1 MKVLVLGTGPTGM
14 LTGAAL
20 AERGHEVTSVDRDPG
35 PAADGTWRRRGV
47 MQFEHAHGFRPQVNE
62 VLQRRWPVAHDA
74 WIDAGAEP
82 MVAEMLGAGTVTLGS
97 RSRRSVL
104 ERALRRVASDT
115 PGLTL
120 RVGHVDGLLCESGR
134 VTGAVVEKVP
144 LAADLVVDASG
155 RSSRIDRTTD
165 PELEGLCGLAYV
177 DRTYHLMPGAAPG
190 PLDNPLAS
198 FSGYDGYQVLL
209 FLHDAGHFSVL
220 FVCPTADE
228 ALKPLRFDA
237 VFDEA
242 CRAVPALAQWTDPD
256 RARPT
261 SPVMVGGA
269 LRNVYRP
276 QRGLTGL
283 VSVGDAVATT
293 TPTRG
298 RGIAMAFTQVDA
310 LLRLLDDG
318 ADPDSVARPFGAWCD
333 EFVRPWVEDHIV
345 IDTEA
350 VGRWQG
356 AALDL
361 SRPLSSERICEA
373 ARVDSRINDYAGP
386 YFAMSALPS
395 CLAPAEP
402 LARAVYETGWRAPYS
417 AGPSR
422 DQLVEVIQSVPSA
435 GGPARL
441 HP

>member
-1 MKVLVLGTGPTGM
+1 MKVLVLGSGPTGM

-20 AERGHEVTSVDRDPG
+20 AERGHEVISVDRDPG

-47 MQFEHAHGFRPQVNE
+47 MQFEHAHGFRAQVPD
-62 VLQRRWPVAHDA
+62 VLQRRWPAAYDA
-74 WIDAGAEP
+74 WMAAGAEP
-82 MVAEMLGAGTVTLGS
+82 MVVEVPGEGARVIGS

-104 ERALRRVASDT
+104 ERALRSAASDT
-115 PGLTL
+115 SGLSL
-120 RVGHVDGLLCESGR
+120 DAGHVDGLLVEDGR

-144 LAADLVVDASG
+144 LMADLVVDASG

-177 DRTYHLMPGAAPG
+177 DRTYQLLLGAEPG
-190 PLDNPLAS
+190 PMDSPLGS

-209 FLHDAGHFSVL
+209 FLHEAGHFSVL
-220 FVCPTADE
+220 FVCPTADD
-228 ALKPLRFDA
+228 ALKPLRLDA

-242 CRAVPALAQWTDPD
+242 CRAVPALALWTDPD

-269 LRNVYRP
+269 LRNVYRS
-276 QRGLTGL
+276 QRGLAGL

-298 RGIAMAFTQVDA
+298 RGVAMAFTQVDE

-318 ADPDSVARPFGAWCD
+318 ADPGSVADPLGAWCD
-333 EFVRPWVEDHIV
+333 ELIRPWVEDHIA
-345 IDTEA
+345 IDGDA
-350 VGRWQG
+350 VARWQG

-361 SRPLSSERICEA
+361 TRPLSTERICEA
-373 ARVDSRINDYAGP
+373 AQADPRINEYAGP
-386 YFAMSALPS
+386 YFSMTALPS
-395 CLAPAEP
+395 SLQPAEP
-402 LARAVYETGWRAPYS
+402 LARAVYETGWRAPYAS
-417 AGPSR
+417 GPSR
-422 DQLVEVIQSVPSA
+422 DQLVEVIDDAVSVR
-435 GGPARL
+435 GLGD
-441 HP
+441 